1 MEKYSEPQIC
11 VFNNKEIAE
20 KLQTEYTVATGNLGI
35 IKKIKYKDYEEHRY
49 LNIKYDMVDNL
60 HEYRVLLD
68 NSFSNFLFQFF
79 YDLLEL
85 K

>member
-35 IKKIKYKDYEEHRY
+35 IKKIK
-49 LNIKYDMVDNL
+49 
-60 HEYRVLLD
+60 
-68 NSFSNFLFQFF
+68 
-79 YDLLEL
+79 
-85 K
+85 